1 MTLMQLKRAYID
13 VCKEIALME
22 LQEQYNIIDYY
33 EKKAKKN
40 QIIAMIKQEQ
50 LNDICRRK
58 YKDEY

>member
-58 YKDEY
+58 YKR